1 MMGSPLAV
9 TRDTHTA
16 EDMRRIASNL
26 KDARQV
32 QRVQAISL
40 VMEGWSRAKAAA
52 FACVDRQ
59 TLRDWVERYNECG
72 VDGLATLTSPGRPR
86 LLTPNQAEALRQ
98 VVISGPDLGQDG
110 VVRWRCV
117 DLVKQSA
124 VRFCVREVHPS
135 TMAQWLRRL
144 RLTKM
149 TARPFHPKKDEA
161 AQETFKANFKAIVEA
176 ELPDEVIQN
185 GCPLEV
191 WFQDEARVG
200 QQGTLSRLWARLAKG
215 SVRRSR
221 MEWQGEGPIGSRPA
235 MVRDN
240 WWANASIDGAIC
252 PCRRVG
258 AALVMATANTEAMNE
273 HLKAISAQVAPGAH
287 AVLVC
292 DGAGWHAKSKDIVV
306 PANVTL
312 VTLPAYAPE
321 LNPMEN
327 VWEFLR
333 DNRFGAQVW
342 RSYKAAVAACCE
354 AWNWFVSDAARI
366 ASIGARA
373 WVIL

>member
-1 MMGSPLAV
+1 MMGSPVAV
-9 TRDTHTA
+9 TRDPHTA
-16 EDMRRIASNL
+16 QDLRRIASNL

-32 QRVQAISL
+32 RRVEAISL
-40 VMEGWSRAKAAA
+40 VMDGWSRAKAAA

-59 TLRDWVERYNECG
+59 TLRDWVERYNERG

-86 LLTPNQAEALRQ
+86 LLTPSQAEELRQ
-98 VVISGPDLGQDG
+98 VVTNGPELGTDG

-135 TMAQWLRRL
+135 TMAKWLRRL

-149 TARPFHPKKDEA
+149 TARPFHPKKNEA
-161 AQETFKANFKAIVEA
+161 AQTAFTENFKTIVQA
-176 ELPDEVIQN
+176 ELPDEVTQDGRPI
-185 GCPLEV
+185 EI

-200 QQGTLSRLWARLAKG
+200 QQGTLSRIWA
-215 SVRRSR
+215 
-221 MEWQGEGPIGSRPA
+221 PIGSRPA

-240 WWANASIDGAIC
+240 RRANAYIYGAIC
-252 PCRRVG
+252 PCRRVS

-287 AVLVC
+287 AVLIC

-312 VTLPAYAPE
+312 VTLPPYSPE

-327 VWEFLR
+327 VWQFLR

-342 RSYKAAVAACCE
+342 RSYKAVVAACCD
-354 AWNWFVSDAARI
+354 AWNWFVSDAPRI
-366 ASIGARA
+366 ASIGARE

>member
-1 MMGSPLAV
+1 MGLPLTV
-9 TRDTHTA
+9 TCDAHTA
-16 EDMRRIASNL
+16 EDLRHIASNL

-32 QRVQAISL
+32 RRVQAISL
-40 VMEGWSRAKAAA
+40 VMDGWSRAKVAA

-72 VDGLATLTSPGRPR
+72 VAGLATLTSPGRPR
-86 LLTPNQAEALRQ
+86 LLTPNQAEELRQ
-98 VVISGPDLGQDG
+98 VVINAPDLNKDG

-117 DLVKQSA
+117 DLVKQAA

-135 TMAQWLRRL
+135 TMAKWLRRL

-161 AQETFKANFKAIVEA
+161 AQEAFKANFKAIVEA
-176 ELPDEVIQN
+176 ELPDEVIRN
-185 GCPLEV
+185 GLPLEV

-200 QQGTLSRLWARLAKG
+200 QQGTLSRLWAA
-215 SVRRSR
+215 
-221 MEWQGEGPIGSRPA
+221 IGSRPA
-235 MVRDN
+235 MARDN
-240 WWANASIDGAIC
+240 RRANATIFGAIC
-252 PCRRVG
+252 PCRQIG
-258 AALVMATANTEAMNE
+258 AAVVMGTANTEAMNE
-273 HLKAISAQVAPGAH
+273 HLKVISAQVAPGAH

-312 VTLPAYAPE
+312 VTLPAYVPE
-321 LNPMEN
+321 LNPMET
-327 VWEFLR
+327 VWQFLR

-342 RSYKAAVAACCE
+342 RSYKAVVAACCD
-354 AWNWFVSDAARI
+354 AWNWFVSDAAQI
-366 ASIGARA
+366 ASIGGRE

>member
-1 MMGSPLAV
+1 MMGTPLKV
-9 TRDTHTA
+9 TREEHTA
-16 EDMRRIASNL
+16 QELRRIASDL
-26 KDARQV
+26 KDAGQAR
-32 QRVQAISL
+32 RVHAISF
-40 VMEGWSRAKAAA
+40 VMDGWSRARAAA

-86 LLTPNQAEALRQ
+86 LLTPSQAEELRE
-98 VVISGPDLGQDG
+98 VVKSGPELNKDG

-124 VRFCVREVHPS
+124 ARFSVREVHPS
-135 TMAQWLRRL
+135 TMAKWLRRL

-149 TARPFHPKKDEA
+149 TARPFHPKKNEA
-161 AQETFKANFKAIVEA
+161 AQEEFKENFKDIVEA
-176 ELPDEVIQN
+176 ALPDEVKEKGLPI
-185 GCPLEV
+185 EF

-200 QQGTLSRLWARLAKG
+200 QQGTLSRMWA
-215 SVRRSR
+215 
-221 MEWQGEGPIGSRPA
+221 PIGSRPA

-240 WWANASIDGAIC
+240 RRANAYIYGAIC

-258 AALVMATANTEAMNE
+258 AALIMGTANTEAMNE
-273 HLKAISAQVAPGAH
+273 HLKVISAQVSPGAH
-287 AVLVC
+287 AVLIC
-292 DGAGWHAKSKDIVV
+292 DGAGWHAKSKEIVV
-306 PANVTL
+306 PSNITL
-312 VTLPAYAPE
+312 VTLPAYSPE

-342 RSYKAAVAACCE
+342 RSYKDVVRACCD
-354 AWNWFVSDAARI
+354 AWNWFISDAPRI
-366 ASIGARA
+366 ASIGTRE
-373 WVIL
+373 WVFL

>member
-1 MMGSPLAV
+1 MGSPVAV

-16 EDMRRIASNL
+16 QDLRRIASNL

-32 QRVQAISL
+32 RRVQAISL
-40 VMEGWSRAKAAA
+40 VMDGWSRAKAAA

-72 VDGLATLTSPGRPR
+72 VDGLVTLTSPGKPR
-86 LLTPNQAEALRQ
+86 LLTPSQAEELRQ
-98 VVISGPDLGQDG
+98 VVTNGPDLGKDG
-110 VVRWRCV
+110 VVRRRCV
-117 DLVKQSA
+117 DLVKQAA
-124 VRFCVREVHPS
+124 VRFCVRDVHPS
-135 TMAQWLRRL
+135 TMAKRLRRL

-149 TARPFHPKKDEA
+149 TARPFHPKKNEA
-161 AQETFKANFKAIVEA
+161 AQTAFKENFKTIVQA
-176 ELPDEVIQN
+176 ALPDEVTQKGLPI
-185 GCPLEV
+185 EV
-191 WFQDEARVG
+191 WCQDEARVG
-200 QQGTLSRLWARLAKG
+200 QQGMLSRMWA
-215 SVRRSR
+215 
-221 MEWQGEGPIGSRPA
+221 PIGSRPA

-240 WWANASIDGAIC
+240 RRANAYIYGAIC

-273 HLKAISAQVAPGAH
+273 HLQAISAQVTPGAH

-306 PANVTL
+306 PANFTL

-342 RSYKAAVAACCE
+342 KSYKAMVAACCE
-354 AWNWFVSDAARI
+354 AWNWFVSDAAQI

>member
-9 TRDTHTA
+9 TRETHTA
-16 EDMRRIASNL
+16 QDLRRIASNV

-32 QRVQAISL
+32 HRVQAISL
-40 VMEGWSRAKAAA
+40 VMDGWSRAEAAA

-59 TLRDWVERYNECG
+59 TLRDWVERYNEYG

-86 LLTPNQAEALRQ
+86 LLTPSQAGELRQ
-98 VVISGPDLGQDG
+98 LVTSGPDLDKDG
-110 VVRWRCV
+110 VARWRCV

-124 VRFCVREVHPS
+124 FRFCVREVHPS
-135 TMAQWLRRL
+135 TMAKWLRRL

-161 AQETFKANFKAIVEA
+161 AQVAFKENYKTIVQA
-176 ELPDEVIQN
+176 ELPDEVMQDGRPI
-185 GCPLEV
+185 EV

-200 QQGTLSRLWARLAKG
+200 QQGTLSRMWA
-215 SVRRSR
+215 
-221 MEWQGEGPIGSRPA
+221 PIGSRPA

-240 WWANASIDGAIC
+240 RRANAYIYGAIC
-252 PCRRVG
+252 PCRQVG
-258 AALVMATANTEAMNE
+258 AALVMETANTEAMNE

-287 AVLVC
+287 AVLIC
-292 DGAGWHAKSKDIVV
+292 DGAGWHAKSKEIAV
-306 PANVTL
+306 PSNVTL
-312 VTLPAYAPE
+312 VTLPAYSPE

-327 VWEFLR
+327 VWQFLR
-333 DNRFGAQVW
+333 DNRFGAQIW
-342 RSYKAAVAACCE
+342 RSYKAVVAACCE
-354 AWNWFVSDAARI
+354 AWNWFVSDAPLI
-366 ASIGARA
+366 ASIGTRE